1 MALFGSLST
10 VKIQSNLARTHPA
23 AFAYLAEALTPGS
36 AIHQRLL
43 ALPAGGTERIELG
56 EGIFVLEQAYL
67 PKARSD
73 GRFEAHRAYI
83 DLQAIVTGNE
93 VMETIDVSRL
103 RVSEDLTPGKDLIF
117 FDDAPGATVLRVVAG
132 DVAVIHPADAHMP
145 SLADGVPAL
154 VRKAVVKV
162 PVSG

>member
-10 VKIQSNLARTHPA
+10 VQNQSALSRTHPA
-23 AFAYLAEALTPGS
+23 ALAYLAEALTPGS
-36 AIHQRLL
+36 AIHRRIL
-43 ALPAGGTERIELG
+43 AIPAERTDRIDLG
-56 EGIFVLEQAYL
+56 EGVFVLEQAYL
-67 PKARSD
+67 PKGRSE
-73 GRFEAHRAYI
+73 GRFEAHRVYI

-93 VMETIDVSRL
+93 IMEVIDVSRL
-103 RVSEDLTPGKDLIF
+103 RVNEDLTPAKDVIF

-132 DVAVIHPADAHMP
+132 DVAVFSPADAHMP